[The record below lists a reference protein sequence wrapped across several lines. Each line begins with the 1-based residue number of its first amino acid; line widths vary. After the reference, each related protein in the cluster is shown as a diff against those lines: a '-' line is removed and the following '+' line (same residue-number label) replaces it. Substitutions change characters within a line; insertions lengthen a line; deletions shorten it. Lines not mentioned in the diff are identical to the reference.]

1 MLEAAEKEV
10 REIRQ
15 LALTPTPAN
24 FQAIQSKLECLAGL
38 LSQAIA
44 NQAVLPSDTA
54 QLRKFLTQL
63 PAEMGRLRV
72 LMQTPAHFYQQ
83 LETIR
88 AVHFGSYERSG
99 TLRTLGAKPL
109 SRTVMHL

>member
-1 MLEAAEKEV
+1 MLQAAEKEV

-24 FQAIQSKLECLAGL
+24 FQAIQSKLEGLAAL

-44 NQAVLPSDTA
+44 NRAVLPSDTA

-63 PAEMGRLRV
+63 PVEMGRLRV
-72 LMQTPAHFYQQ
+72 LMHAPAYFYQQ

-88 AVHFGSYERSG
+88 AGHFGSYERSG
-99 TLRTLGAKPL
+99 ALRTLDSKPL
-109 SRTVMHL
+109 ARTVMHL